1 MRPYTGCWPDHSSL
15 PPSHWSL
22 RLTPPR
28 KSVTRVV
35 AQNILD
41 PKWKVS
47 GSEIPTDSVATLIF
61 VNLAVYEKILDDSAH
76 LQRVVMELVGAMH
89 PWGTLVLGMKSNV
102 SFNYDAIKS
111 ELGLLAISHHSCSKR
126 CVLVVLRWSTA

>member
-1 MRPYTGCWPDHSSL
+1 M
-15 PPSHWSL
+15 
-22 RLTPPR
+22 
-28 KSVTRVV
+28 TRVV

-47 GSEIPTDSVATLIF
+47 GSEIPNDQVATLIF
-61 VNLAVYEKILDDSAH
+61 MNVAVYEKILDDPAH

-111 ELGLLAISHHSCSKR
+111 ELGLLAVSHHLCNKGRVSMR
-126 CVLVVLRWSTA
+126 EVAL